1 VRSSGFQPLCPSHRL
16 QSVCDAAILRD
27 LAAWCGRRSVG
38 LSAFNQSLVQVQH
51 ATSAETRQ
59 SKPKAASLDS
69 SAKPGT
75 RFLSSKQQD
84 FSRSC
89 HRVCFPRNLPSL
101 KNYIG
106 SAKSFFRTK
115 RKEKRI
121 TQSASANR
129 HRHRHRQHQ
138 KPYAEHHPSDHCA
151 DHGHGIFP
159 QRSYPA
165 KVASQAEPKKK
176 TKHEG

>member
-1 VRSSGFQPLCPSHRL
+1 MKANPRKLQSICYDPYVYAGNQPQERVTSVRNLLHPSVIPRPTCFPLAQSTPLLRIRGSHFASEREVRSSGFQPLCPSHKL
-16 QSVCDAAILRD
+16 QSVCNAAVLRD

-75 RFLSSKQQD
+75 RLLSSKQQD

-89 HRVCFPRNLPSL
+89 HRVCFSRNLPSL
-101 KNYIG
+101 KN
-106 SAKSFFRTK
+106 
-115 RKEKRI
+115 
-121 TQSASANR
+121 
-129 HRHRHRQHQ
+129 
-138 KPYAEHHPSDHCA
+138 
-151 DHGHGIFP
+151 
-159 QRSYPA
+159 
-165 KVASQAEPKKK
+165 
-176 TKHEG
+176 